1 METTSAALTDQRSWK
16 MHILKMI
23 NWHNS
28 TSESSLHRGGGLLWC
43 SQLLLLHNCPGQT
56 PTIPW
61 QYLTVSCHAIQCH
74 TIQHNTLQCRAY
86 ISYCWVRHPQ
96 YRCNALQSHPSHY
109 FLQYY
114 VVPNQTVLIL
124 HDILTRTHLCY
135 TCRAGQREAAR
146 VGK

>member
-1 METTSAALTDQRSWK
+1 
-16 MHILKMI
+16 MI
-23 NWHNS
+23 NGHNS
-28 TSESSLHRGGGLLWC
+28 TSESSLHRGGGLLRC

-114 VVPNQTVLIL
+114 TMPNHIKLHHNVTCHTKAYQQGLQYHGILI
-124 HDILTRTHLCY
+124 HLCY